1 MKSVAV
7 VGARAEAGHAQ
18 VQHYT
23 PNRSEEFGLNKRTRR
38 LKRGDRDVTEPNGK
52 LIPNGGK

>member
-7 VGARAEAGHAQ
+7 VGARAELGHAQ

-38 LKRGDRDVTEPNGK
+38 LARGDKDVTKPNGL
-52 LIPNGGK
+52 LIENK